1 MYQTIQIGNL
11 SKMIPFFDFA
21 AIEKISVDAVR
32 HNFVAIKVD
41 HLNGSVLFGKQVQ
54 LYSPDVPLLYA
65 PKLVVRYPVRLTIIC
80 AELHDFFSLFE

>member
-41 HLNGSVLFGKQVQ
+41 HINGAVFFGKQVQ
-54 LYSPDVPLLYA
+54 LCSLDVPLLCA
-65 PKLVVRYPVRLTIIC
+65 PTLVVRYTVRLTTIC
-80 AELHDFFSLFE
+80 AELHDFFSLYE